1 MKDAIP
7 LILWALLAST
17 DALGSH
23 TTDFRNPMDRDF
35 SYTVVPRS
43 YEPKKTGNTERTWR
57 IVRL

>member
-17 DALGSH
+17 NALDNH

-43 YEPKKTGNTERTWR
+43 YEPKKP
-57 IVRL
+57 